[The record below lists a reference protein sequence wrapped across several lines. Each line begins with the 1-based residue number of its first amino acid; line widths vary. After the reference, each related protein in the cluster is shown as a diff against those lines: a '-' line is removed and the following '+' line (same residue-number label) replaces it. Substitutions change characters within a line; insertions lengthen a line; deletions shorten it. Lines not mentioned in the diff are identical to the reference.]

1 MALHYTSVDTAAP
14 LRFTALRFRVE
25 NNSPAFQVQAYVAL
39 HCTSA
44 DTAAPLRFTS
54 LRFRVE
60 NNSPCFSGAI
70 IFAMIE
76 EHIYV
81 ERIVL

>member
-1 MALHYTSVDTAAP
+1 MLINSLCFSGERTLLRYPSLRHPCRSVT
-14 LRFTALRFRVE
+14 
-25 NNSPAFQVQAYVAL
+25 
-39 HCTSA
+39 
-44 DTAAPLRFTS
+44 

-76 EHIYV
+76 EHVYV

>member
-1 MALHYTSVDTAAP
+1 MLKKGVHIFLAPP
-14 LRFTALRFRVE
+14 LRCTALWRHCC
-25 NNSPAFQVQAYVAL
+25 YV
-39 HCTSA
+39 T
-44 DTAAPLRFTS
+44 

-81 ERIVL
+81 ERIVLRGGFLVWH

>member
-1 MALHYTSVDTAAP
+1 MLKKGVHIFLA
-14 LRFTALRFRVE
+14 RR
-25 NNSPAFQVQAYVAL
+25 YVI
-39 HCTSA
+39 
-44 DTAAPLRFTS
+44 

-81 ERIVL
+81 ERIVLRGGFLVWH